1 VTLAKE
7 QRGRRTIDMGKKD
20 PLHFQ
25 IEDGVIAKPIKVDSV
40 GEIMFM
46 RERELFQRMEQLDE
60 RVRQWKDGM
69 VSLNER
75 LANDGQQLR
84 EMRDDEAEYRKQV
97 NRSLLG
103 QLSEVQRLR
112 DQVEEAWGAAD
123 LRLRRAEGRLDE
135 ADALRGMLTQLADEI
150 EQLKELVKQAVQGL
164 EVLRARGEQQ
174 AAQLKQKGEEWA
186 RELESRIR
194 MREEEAVIMGNR
206 IWTLERSEELRKGA
220 GA

>member
-1 VTLAKE
+1 
-7 QRGRRTIDMGKKD
+7 MGKKD

-25 IEDGVIAKPIKVDSV
+25 IEDGVIAKPVKVDSV
-40 GEIMFM
+40 GEIMFC

-75 LANDGQQLR
+75 LAQDGQQLR

-135 ADALRGMLTQLADEI
+135 ADALRGMLTQLAEEI
-150 EQLKELVKQAVQGL
+150 DQLKELVKQAVQGL

-186 RELESRIR
+186 RELESRVR

>member
-1 VTLAKE
+1 
-7 QRGRRTIDMGKKD
+7 
-20 PLHFQ
+20 
-25 IEDGVIAKPIKVDSV
+25 
-40 GEIMFM
+40 
-46 RERELFQRMEQLDE
+46 
-60 RVRQWKDGM
+60 
-69 VSLNER
+69 
-75 LANDGQQLR
+75 
-84 EMRDDEAEYRKQV
+84 MRDDEAEYRKQV

-206 IWTLERSEELRKGA
+206 IWTLERSEELRTGA